1 MIMRPIPGGGTN
13 AATLQQ
19 NARQSRSVLMYR
31 QAFNRPTAVLGNPVN
46 GVLFSPRIPDR
57 SIFLLTNN
65 WILSRMNHSIAC
77 R

>member
-31 QAFNRPTAVLGNPVN
+31 QAFNRPTAVLGNSAN
-46 GVLFSPRIPDR
+46 GVSFSSRISDR
-57 SIFLLTNN
+57 SIFLLTTN